1 MRPKSHI
8 SSAASFIV
16 LIAMIWY
23 AFHSQTPSSEVEDNL
38 PETEWSTAR
47 ALEHVKAISVEP
59 HFVGS
64 EAHYK
69 VKNYIA
75 TELKKMGLSVTT
87 QKGYDISWNGN
98 MSQPE
103 NILARIKGSEPGN
116 KALVLLTHYDSDPHS
131 SKGAS
136 DAGSGVATILEGI
149 RAFLATNKQPKN
161 DIIICITDG
170 EELGLNGASL
180 FVNKHPWAKNVGF
193 VLNFEARG
201 SGGPSY
207 VLVET
212 NGGNRKIMEEFM
224 AAGTDYPVANSLA
237 YSIYKMIPNDTDL
250 TIFRQDGDINGLNFA
265 FIGDHY
271 DYHTELDSYERLD
284 RNTLAHQGSYL
295 MPLLN
300 HFSDLDMTDRVMV
313 DKGDDLVYFPL
324 PLVKMVSFPFSW
336 LAAMIIVSGVLL
348 LFLII
353 LGIRKRR
360 ITAKHLFGG
369 FIPFLGSLVIGFL
382 LSKYG
387 WEAIQTGGFYIDQLH
402 GFPYN
407 GYWLLAASAFA
418 AVTISF
424 FLYHKFYHRD
434 RIASLSVAPL
444 ILLWIISMAIA
455 FPVGDGGLIP
465 DVYLGGAGFFL
476 IPLFAGLIMLW
487 LNIYQKRPSY
497 VLLLLLAVPA
507 IFVFAP
513 FIKAFPVALGMSI
526 LFVAAVLSALL
537 FGLLIPILGHYRKKG
552 LLSFVSLL
560 VTIVCLCFAFAKAEF
575 SQTQP
580 KPTSLIYVQN
590 QDNQT
595 AQWATYDRALS
606 DWTKEKLGEK
616 PQLAKE
622 LNANSIDSKYGTGF
636 TYAAKT
642 VYQYLPEVA
651 LELVA
656 DSTVNNLRTVK
667 FKVTS
672 ESDVHRYEVFADS
685 KYQFEKAIV
694 NGLEIEPSGKS
705 KKPFANR
712 WGNRFL
718 SYYVKENAPLEIEL
732 TFEAGTEPEI
742 IIYAASFD
750 LLEQEQ
756 FNVSQRPLDQMSMP
770 FVLNDAVLRKR
781 TVKLSKDLREPAGDV
796 IYEIESSNAE

>member
-8 SSAASFIV
+8 SSAASFLV
-16 LIAMIWY
+16 LIVMIWY
-23 AFHSQTPSSEVEDNL
+23 AFHSQTPSSDLKDHV
-38 PETEWSTAR
+38 PETKWSTAR
-47 ALEHVKAISVEP
+47 ALDHVKAISLQP
-59 HFVGS
+59 HYIGS
-64 EAHYK
+64 DAHND
-69 VKNYIA
+69 VKKYIE
-75 TELKKMGLSVTT
+75 TELKKMGLDVTT

-103 NILARIKGSEPGN
+103 NILARIKGSESGN

-136 DAGSGVATILEGI
+136 DAGSGVATILEGV
-149 RAFLATNKQPKN
+149 RAYLAVNKVPKN

-300 HFSDLDMTDRVMV
+300 HFGNLDMTDRVMV

-324 PLVKMVSFPFSW
+324 PIVKMVSFPFSW

-360 ITAKHLFGG
+360 ITAKYLFGG
-369 FIPFLGSLVIGFL
+369 FIPFLGSLIIGFL

-387 WEAIQTGGFYIDQLH
+387 WEAIQTGEFYIDQLH

-418 AVTISF
+418 AVTICF

-444 ILLWIISMAIA
+444 ILLWIICVAIA

-487 LNIYQKRPSY
+487 LNIYHKRPSY

-526 LFVAAVLSALL
+526 LFVAAVLSTLL
-537 FGLLIPILGHYRKKG
+537 FGLLVPILGHYRKKG
-552 LLSFVSLL
+552 LLSFASLL
-560 VTIVCLCFAFAKAEF
+560 VTITCLCFAFAKAEF

-590 QDNQT
+590 QDDQT

-622 LNANSIDSKYGTGF
+622 LNSNSIDSKYGTGF

-642 VYQYLPEVA
+642 IYQDLPEVA

-656 DSTVNNLRTVK
+656 DSTVNDLRTVK
-667 FKVTS
+667 FKLTS

-685 KYQFEKAIV
+685 KYQFEKAMV

-718 SYYVKENAPLEIEL
+718 SYYVKNNAPLEMEL
-732 TFEAGTEPEI
+732 TFDAATEPEI

-756 FNVSQRPLDQMSMP
+756 FNVSQRPLDHMSMP

-781 TVKLSKDLREPAGDV
+781 TVKLSKDFRQPNDEVTYELAEP
-796 IYEIESSNAE
+796 NAE

>member
-1 MRPKSHI
+1 MRPKSHFT
-8 SSAASFIV
+8 SALSFLAII
-16 LIAMIWY
+16 LMIWY
-23 AFHSQTPSSEVEDNL
+23 AFHGQTPSSEVKDNL

-47 ALEHVKAISVEP
+47 ALKHVKAISMKP
-59 HFVGS
+59 HYVGS
-64 EAHYK
+64 DAHNE
-69 VKNYIA
+69 VRDYI
-75 TELKKMGLSVTT
+75 LKEFRKMGMSVTT

-103 NILARIKGSEPGN
+103 NILARIKGSEQGN

-136 DAGSGVATILEGI
+136 DAGSGVATILESV

-180 FVNKHPWAKNVGF
+180 FVNKHPWAKNIGF

-271 DYHTELDSYERLD
+271 DYHTELDNYERLD

-295 MPLLN
+295 MPLLH
-300 HFSDLDMTDRVMV
+300 HFSNLDMTDRVMV
-313 DKGDDLVYFPL
+313 AQGDDLVYFPL
-324 PLVKMVSFPFSW
+324 PIVKMVSFPFSW
-336 LAAMIIVSGVLL
+336 LAAMILVSGALL

-369 FIPFLGSLVIGFL
+369 FIPFLGSLVIGYL
-382 LSKYG
+382 LSNYG
-387 WEAIQTGGFYIDQLH
+387 WLAVKNHEFFVDMNPV
-402 GFPYN
+402 FPYN
-407 GYWLLAASAFA
+407 GYWMIAASAFA

-444 ILLWIISMAIA
+444 ILLWIISLAIA

-497 VLLLLLAVPA
+497 ILLLLLAVPA

-552 LLSFVSLL
+552 LLAFGSLV

-575 SQTQP
+575 SPTQP

-590 QDNQT
+590 QDDQT

-606 DWTKEKLGEK
+606 DWTKEKLGDNPKE
-616 PQLAKE
+616 AKE

-642 VYQYLPEVA
+642 IYQDLPEVA

-656 DSTVNNLRTVK
+656 DSTVNDLRTVK

-672 ESDVHRYEVFADS
+672 ESDVHRYEIFADS
-685 KYQFEKAIV
+685 KYEFEKAVV
-694 NGLEIEPSGKS
+694 NGLKIQPSGKS

-718 SYYVKENAPLEIEL
+718 SYYVKENAPLEMEL
-732 TFEAGTEPEI
+732 TFDAATEPEI
-742 IIYAASFD
+742 ILYAASFD

-781 TVKLSKDLREPAGDV
+781 TLKLSKDFRQPNDDVTYELVEP
-796 IYEIESSNAE
+796 NAE

>member
-8 SSAASFIV
+8 SSAASFLV
-16 LIAMIWY
+16 LIVMIWY
-23 AFHSQTPSSEVEDNL
+23 AFHSQTPSSDLKDHV
-38 PETEWSTAR
+38 PETKWSTAR
-47 ALEHVKAISVEP
+47 ALDHVKAISLKP

-64 EAHYK
+64 DAHND
-69 VKNYIA
+69 VKKYIE
-75 TELKKMGLSVTT
+75 TELKKMGLDVTT

-103 NILARIKGSEPGN
+103 NILARIKGSESGN

-136 DAGSGVATILEGI
+136 DAGSGVATILEGV
-149 RAFLATNKQPKN
+149 RAYLAVNKVPKN

-284 RNTLAHQGSYL
+284 PNTLAHQGSYL

-300 HFSDLDMTDRVMV
+300 HFGNLDMTDRVMV
-313 DKGDDLVYFPL
+313 AQGDDLVYFPL
-324 PLVKMVSFPFSW
+324 PIVKMVSFPFSW

-360 ITAKHLFGG
+360 ITAKYLFGG
-369 FIPFLGSLVIGFL
+369 FIPFLGSLTIGFL

-387 WEAIQTGGFYIDQLH
+387 WEAIQTGEFYIDQLH

-418 AVTISF
+418 AVTIWILPTQIVGMLNLYKIKQLKNSF
-424 FLYHKFYHRD
+424 
-434 RIASLSVAPL
+434 P
-444 ILLWIISMAIA
+444 
-455 FPVGDGGLIP
+455 
-465 DVYLGGAGFFL
+465 
-476 IPLFAGLIMLW
+476 
-487 LNIYQKRPSY
+487 
-497 VLLLLLAVPA
+497 
-507 IFVFAP
+507 
-513 FIKAFPVALGMSI
+513 
-526 LFVAAVLSALL
+526 
-537 FGLLIPILGHYRKKG
+537 
-552 LLSFVSLL
+552 
-560 VTIVCLCFAFAKAEF
+560 
-575 SQTQP
+575 
-580 KPTSLIYVQN
+580 
-590 QDNQT
+590 
-595 AQWATYDRALS
+595 
-606 DWTKEKLGEK
+606 
-616 PQLAKE
+616 
-622 LNANSIDSKYGTGF
+622 
-636 TYAAKT
+636 
-642 VYQYLPEVA
+642 
-651 LELVA
+651 
-656 DSTVNNLRTVK
+656 
-667 FKVTS
+667 
-672 ESDVHRYEVFADS
+672 
-685 KYQFEKAIV
+685 
-694 NGLEIEPSGKS
+694 
-705 KKPFANR
+705 
-712 WGNRFL
+712 
-718 SYYVKENAPLEIEL
+718 
-732 TFEAGTEPEI
+732 
-742 IIYAASFD
+742 
-750 LLEQEQ
+750 
-756 FNVSQRPLDQMSMP
+756 
-770 FVLNDAVLRKR
+770 
-781 TVKLSKDLREPAGDV
+781 
-796 IYEIESSNAE
+796 